1 MKKSQNSPDGI
12 GPRVLQ
18 ELQDELAPA
27 LAVVFK
33 KSLNAGVV
41 PKDWLEANV
50 TPIYKKGTKSPPG
63 NYLPV
68 SLTSVSCRVME
79 SILRDEI
86 TEHLAKNKL
95 IKGSQHGFMKDRSC
109 VSNLLEFLEK
119 ATTVVDEGEGFDVI
133 YLDFAKAFDKVP
145 KERLLRKVRAH
156 GVRGRVLAWIR
167 SWLSGRKQR
176 VVLNG
181 EILFLAGGL
190 VWSTSRECIGPSP
203 VCDIYQRH
211 GRHSGASHQHPTKVC

>member
-1 MKKSQNSPDGI
+1 
-12 GPRVLQ
+12 
-18 ELQDELAPA
+18 
-27 LAVVFK
+27 
-33 KSLNAGVV
+33 
-41 PKDWLEANV
+41 
-50 TPIYKKGTKSPPG
+50 
-63 NYLPV
+63 
-68 SLTSVSCRVME
+68 ME

-119 ATTVVDEGEGFDVI
+119 ATTVVDEGEGFDAI

-156 GVRGRVLAWIR
+156 GVRGRVLEWIR

-181 EILFLAGGL
+181 KVLLLAGGL
-190 VWSTSRECIGPSP
+190 VWSSSRKCTGPSP
-203 VCDIYQRH
+203 VCDIHQRH
-211 GRHSGASHQHPTKVC
+211 GRQWNISPAFCESLLMTQNWERKCRLTKRDRSFRRHWTSCATGQTNGGWSLTSPSAKSCTWGTPTRSTTTTWTDSSWRSLRKRGTSA